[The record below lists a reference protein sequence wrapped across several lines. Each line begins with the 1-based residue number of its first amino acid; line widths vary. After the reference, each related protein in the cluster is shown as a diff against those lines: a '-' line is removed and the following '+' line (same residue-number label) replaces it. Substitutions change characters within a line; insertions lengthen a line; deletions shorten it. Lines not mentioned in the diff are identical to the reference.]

1 MTLTGIMAWLIGGLG
16 LPDSWVA
23 PVVRLVAALIILF
36 LFILPLVAFPMILGL
51 RKIAGW
57 IQVRLGPNRVGAF
70 VGGRRLNS
78 LLGGKPSRGRYWFYL
93 LFGTGW
99 LQTIAD
105 VLKLLQK
112 EDVIPRRADRW
123 VFTLAP
129 ILVFVPAFMVYV
141 AIPFG
146 RGNLIACDLNIG
158 ILYILAV
165 TSVAVIGIIA
175 AGWASDN
182 KYSLLGAMRSAAQLV
197 TYEVPM
203 TLAVIGPIM
212 LAGTLRMQGLVEQ
225 QGGGL
230 WKWFVFPQILGFIVY
245 FIAALAETSH
255 IPFDLPEA
263 ESELVAGYNVEYSGM
278 KFAMFFLA
286 EFANVFTVSA
296 IAVTLFL
303 GGWQSPFPGPAWLNS
318 GVFSLFWFLLK
329 SFVLV
334 FIFMWLRATL
344 PRVRIDQL
352 MGFGWKFLIPLALLN
367 IALTGAFI
375 VF

>member
-1 MTLTGIMAWLIGGLG
+1 MTLTGIISWLIGGLG
-16 LPDSWVA
+16 LPDSWVE
-23 PVVRLVAALIILF
+23 PLVQIVAALIILF

-57 IQVRLGPNRVGAF
+57 IQVRLGPNRVGAI
-70 VGGRRLNS
+70 VGQRRL
-78 LLGGKPSRGRYWFYL
+78 PRTREEGRYWVHVL
-93 LFGTGW
+93 LGTGW
-99 LQTIAD
+99 LQTVAD
-105 VLKLLQK
+105 VVKLLQK
-112 EDVIPRRADRW
+112 EDIIPRRADRW

-129 ILVFVPAFMVYV
+129 FLVFVPAFMVYV
-141 AIPFG
+141 VIPFG
-146 RGNLIACDLNIG
+146 SGHLIARDLNIG

-203 TLAVIGPIM
+203 TLAVIGPVM
-212 LAGTLRMQGLVEQ
+212 LAGTLSMQGIVGQ
-225 QGGGL
+225 QSGGI
-230 WKWFVFPQILGFIVY
+230 WKWFVFPQILGFLVY

-263 ESELVAGYNVEYSGM
+263 ESELVAGYNIEYSGM

-296 IAVTLFL
+296 IAATLFL

-318 GVFSLFWFLLK
+318 GIFSLFWFLLK
-329 SFVLV
+329 SFILV

-367 IALTGAFI
+367 LALTGAWI